1 MVSVLGEMKGAAMKI
16 GQMASFIDIDFLPP
30 EYREIYQEQLAK
42 LRAQAPAMPW
52 EKVREVLVEE
62 YDGRPPEKVFASIEE
77 DAFAAASIG
86 QVHRATLHDG
96 SAVAVKIQYPG
107 VAEALESDLANAGI
121 IVRVARALAPGL
133 DAKAVAGE
141 LRERVLEEL
150 DYEYEAQNQ
159 RAFARAY
166 EGHPFIYVPKVHS
179 RLSRRRVLVSEYVDG
194 RDFEEVKRLPQ
205 DERDIF
211 GEIVFRF
218 CFGSIYHLQHF
229 NADTHPGNY
238 LLMDDGRV
246 AFLDFGMTKRL
257 QPEQIMLE
265 QRAVDA
271 ASRDDPGALR
281 EALDEIGFL
290 RDADA
295 IDAQR
300 LLEHVK
306 FVGGWYLEDEQLE
319 ITPKRVM
326 KMIEVTSD
334 PRSDFYDLVRKEA
347 IPADELMGRRMET
360 GLLAVLAQLRAKN
373 NWHRIMREW
382 VYADP
387 PATVLGAA
395 EWRYFERRGTSQTPG
410 LPSRRLALRLRRLL
424 GGLLLGLGLLLL
436 CLDGLLLGLL
446 GLAAPTLLRAGGVPR
461 DDPLGL
467 GKQAGVVGADAV
479 HPHLEKLDH
488 AVELVHGPGDELDSG
503 VLGGLDQLRRDDLVV
518 GPDGVDVELR
528 CLAAQR
534 LRKAPAH
541 RRKAGDDAGD
551 RPAVRGPI
559 AAGLGIGP
567 AQAQLRL
574 QMAQLAQARHLHRR
588 DHRPLDQAV
597 PGKGSCE
604 LGLAAGQ
611 LQVAV
616 DLDVVQRRLE
626 EGIEG
631 GGQVQRPP
639 RHRVLGIV
647 RDHEAPLA
655 IAQHVDLDHVD
666 AAFDRGLEALDRVPL
681 GDRVGPLV
689 AHAAIGGSARAQG
702 LFLLPLSL
710 LDHAERLAE
719 PGAAGRT
726 GGVLLASRQCA
737 AR

>member
-62 YDGRPPEKVFASIEE
+62 YDGKSPEQVFASIEE

-96 SAVAVKIQYPG
+96 SAVAVKVQYPG
-107 VAEALESDLANAGI
+107 VAEALESDMANAGI
-121 IVRVARALAPGL
+121 IVRVAKALAPGL

-166 EGHPFIYVPKVHS
+166 DGHPFIYVPKVHS

-300 LLEHVK
+300 LMEHVK

-360 GLLAVLAQLRAKN
+360 GPAGRPRPAAGEGQLAPDHARVGLRGPALDGAGRGGVALLRTAGNLAN
-373 NWHRIMREW
+373 
-382 VYADP
+382 
-387 PATVLGAA
+387 
-395 EWRYFERRGTSQTPG
+395 PG
-410 LPSRRLALRLRRLL
+410 L
-424 GGLLLGLGLLLL
+424 
-436 CLDGLLLGLL
+436 
-446 GLAAPTLLRAGGVPR
+446 
-461 DDPLGL
+461 
-467 GKQAGVVGADAV
+467 
-479 HPHLEKLDH
+479 
-488 AVELVHGPGDELDSG
+488 
-503 VLGGLDQLRRDDLVV
+503 
-518 GPDGVDVELR
+518 
-528 CLAAQR
+528 
-534 LRKAPAH
+534 
-541 RRKAGDDAGD
+541 
-551 RPAVRGPI
+551 
-559 AAGLGIGP
+559 
-567 AQAQLRL
+567 
-574 QMAQLAQARHLHRR
+574 
-588 DHRPLDQAV
+588 
-597 PGKGSCE
+597 
-604 LGLAAGQ
+604 
-611 LQVAV
+611 
-616 DLDVVQRRLE
+616 
-626 EGIEG
+626 
-631 GGQVQRPP
+631 QRPP
-639 RHRVLGIV
+639 
-647 RDHEAPLA
+647 A
-655 IAQHVDLDHVD
+655 
-666 AAFDRGLEALDRVPL
+666 
-681 GDRVGPLV
+681 
-689 AHAAIGGSARAQG
+689 GSYRSG
-702 LFLLPLSL
+702 
-710 LDHAERLAE
+710 
-719 PGAAGRT
+719 GAAA
-726 GGVLLASRQCA
+726 ASRRSCTRQWRASSAGLRSRRPSSGPWPPAC
-737 AR
+737 RP